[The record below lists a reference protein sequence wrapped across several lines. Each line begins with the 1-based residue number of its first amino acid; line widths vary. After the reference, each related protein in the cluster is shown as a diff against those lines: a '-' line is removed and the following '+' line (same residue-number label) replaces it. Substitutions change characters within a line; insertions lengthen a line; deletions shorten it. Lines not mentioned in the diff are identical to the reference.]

1 MNVRKG
7 PENLKIGSLK
17 IARGRSQTQVISLIA
32 RLDEALVASL
42 TTRFSNFGQQVQIYV
57 QGGAIC
63 ICGQMSS

>member
-17 IARGRSQTQVISLIA
+17 IARGTTQTQVISLIA

-57 QGGAIC
+57 QGGATC
-63 ICGQMSS
+63 ICGKMSS